1 MVKWIFA
8 LCLLCLGALSS
19 MAQRREPWI
28 NLPPFERAVLCVKH
42 FEGWH
47 GKEHHPYVGYGHE
60 LKKGEKFTAEMTERQ
75 ADSLLRADLW
85 ERFEVFR
92 GYGKDALLLTLLSY
106 NVGVGRLLGY
116 GKQGKSQLLRKI
128 EQGDRYFYKEYL
140 SFCHY
145 KGKVLRGLLRR
156 RKAEFAL
163 FYIN

>member
-1 MVKWIFA
+1 MILT
-8 LCLLCLGALSS
+8 LCLLYLGALPST
-19 MAQRREPWI
+19 QRRVRWTD
-28 NLPPFERAVLCVKH
+28 LPSFERTVLCVKH

-47 GKEHHPYVGYGHE
+47 GKEHHLYVGYGHD

-116 GKQGKSQLLRKI
+116 GKQDKSQLLRKS
-128 EQGDRYFYKEYL
+128 EQGDRNFYKEYL
-140 SFCHY
+140 SFWHY
-145 KGKVLRGLLRR
+145 KGKVLRRLLKC

-163 FYIN
+163 FYL

>member
-1 MVKWIFA
+1 MHSVCFA
-8 LCLLCLGALSS
+8 WGGAS
-19 MAQRREPWI
+19 MAQRRVRWI
-28 NLPPFERAVLCVKH
+28 DLPPFERAVLCVKY

-47 GKEHHPYVGYGHE
+47 GKEHYPYVDYGHE
-60 LKKGEKFTAEMTERQ
+60 LKKGKQLTAEMTERQ
-75 ADSLLRADLW
+75 ADSLFPADLW

-116 GKQGKSQLLRKI
+116 GKQDKSQLLRKS
-128 EQGDRYFYKEYL
+128 EQGDRNFYKEYL
-140 SFCHY
+140 SFWHY